1 MVSASHQITVLV
13 FPDGPVVPVSQVFY
27 FYFLPVINENTVM
40 TLEKAFPKS
49 RL

>member
-13 FPDGPVVPVSQVFY
+13 FPDGPVVPVSQVFF
-27 FYFLPVINENTVM
+27 FYFLSMINENTVM
-40 TLEKAFPKS
+40 TLEDAFPQS